1 MNILQQIKED
11 ESVKAYWEALLG
23 EELLSKI
30 LNQPEYQVFLEKNLF
45 FSQQEREELQS
56 VRQLCEPF
64 PQAEKR
70 KEQEEWIFYPI
81 YYRIYCYI
89 RKKLDKVFQ
98 QRHLIS
104 IGEKE
109 SQSLAQFFVG
119 EKESQ
124 SLAQLSVEEKESQ
137 GLAQLSVEKN
147 VADNLS
153 WQYTGKI
160 QEIPLRCLLQE
171 MEELKQKQKLQGEN
185 EKQQYK
191 YFLKEYLDNKEFLTE
206 LAEKY
211 PVMMELIDRKA
222 DAFAAGLAEMLSCLE
237 QEKEQVEKYLCQGR
251 KFNCIQNIETGLS
264 DEHKPGKTVA
274 KLALDN
280 GMIIYYK
287 PRSLKAEQEY
297 QKMYQWV
304 CRQWGLENYDR
315 GILDCGTHG
324 WEGAAAAK
332 SCKNPK
338 EVWRYY
344 ERMGIHLCLS
354 YLFGV
359 SDIHF
364 ENIIA
369 CGEHPVLI
377 DMEVFPGYREYEPL
391 KDSVLRTGILPGRTW
406 GNTGINVSA
415 MGSLKKQKSPF
426 KVPVI
431 KDKNT
436 SNMHI
441 SYETVELKSAD
452 CVPELYGKKAEA
464 SSFLDAV
471 EKGFEAAYQSVF
483 QYREQWKE
491 KISAMEL
498 WKSRYVIRHTQQYKM
513 YQMTATFPE
522 FMKERDT
529 RRLMLLRME
538 RGLQCE
544 EEHKKKILFY
554 EAECIEQQI
563 FPVYYVK
570 GKDLELGNGNV
581 LPNYFKESIQE
592 QVIARLNRMG
602 RKDKYRQQK
611 FIALSMSAENS
622 QNTGK
627 RQNTENSRNT
637 EESQNIENSYNV
649 EKLPLTAPKIAQ
661 QLQMDMEKIEDKAS
675 WIGLKYNREGGWQL
689 QTIGM
694 YLYDGIAGITIF
706 LMAYRS
712 VYGME
717 QYGELCEEL
726 LQHMFSYTDRALQNP
741 KNLESRNTGIMCG
754 ESSLI
759 YTYLVLYHIR
769 KEERFLKYVKK
780 HASIVKELL
789 KEDKKFDL
797 LEGNAG
803 AIIALVYLHRITKE
817 KSYLEMAKQAAEELL
832 VHAVQKEEGI
842 GWQLSGQSQPLAGMA
857 HGNSGMMLAFA
868 RLWQASGV
876 ARYYAVMEQ
885 IRAYE
890 DSLYD
895 ETMKNWEDIRGTEK
909 GYGKD
914 VTAWCHGAA
923 GILIATAQTDRII
936 GIEPTEDWRCQQ
948 AEEKV
953 RKTRKQECCLCH
965 GRMGNAAALRYGRME
980 NAAALR
986 HKREGTGQTENRNL
1000 PQYLEVPAW
1009 EEIPAREKY
1018 QMGFMTGLTGIGYE
1032 ILKRENPQLP
1042 EILALDVL

>member
-23 EELLSKI
+23 EEMLSKI

-56 VRQLCEPF
+56 VQQFCESF
-64 PQAEKR
+64 SQAEKT
-70 KEQEEWIFYPI
+70 KEQEEWIFYPF
-81 YYRIYCYI
+81 YYRIYYYI

-104 IGEKE
+104 
-109 SQSLAQFFVG
+109 VG
-119 EKESQ
+119 
-124 SLAQLSVEEKESQ
+124 
-137 GLAQLSVEKN
+137 KN

-185 EKQQYK
+185 EKQQYE

-222 DAFAAGLAEMLSCLE
+222 DAFAVDLAEMLSCLE

-264 DEHKPGKTVA
+264 DEHNPGKTVA
-274 KLALDN
+274 KLTLDN

-391 KDSVLRTGILPGRTW
+391 KDSVLRTGILPGQTW
-406 GNTGINVSA
+406 GNAGINVSA

-464 SSFLDAV
+464 MSFLDAV

-483 QYREQWKE
+483 QYREQWKD

-522 FMKERDT
+522 FMKERDK

-570 GKDLELGNGNV
+570 GKDLELGNGNL

-611 FIALSMSAENS
+611 FIALSMSAEESLNIEERREVKEDP
-622 QNTGK
+622 NM
-627 RQNTENSRNT
+627 
-637 EESQNIENSYNV
+637 EESREMKESPNVEVSLNIEESRGVKETPNIGNSYNAK
-649 EKLPLTAPKIAQ
+649 KLPLTAPKIAQ

-675 WIGLKYNREGGWQL
+675 WIGLKYNREGSWQL

-741 KNLESRNTGIMCG
+741 QNLESRNTGIMCG

-769 KEERFLKYVKK
+769 KEERFLKYAKK

-789 KEDKKFDL
+789 KEDRKFDL

-803 AIIALVYLHRITKE
+803 AIIALVHLHRITKE

-832 VHAVQKEEGI
+832 VHAVQTEAGI

-890 DSLYD
+890 DTLYN
-895 ETMKNWEDIRGTEK
+895 ETMKNWEDIRETKK
-909 GYGKD
+909 GHGKD
-914 VTAWCHGAA
+914 VTAWCHGAT

-953 RKTRKQECCLCH
+953 HKTRKQECCLCH
-965 GRMGNAAALRYGRME
+965 GRMGNAAALRYGRMG
-980 NAAALR
+980 NAAAMCY
-986 HKREGTGQTENRNL
+986 KREGTGQTENRMTSENRNF
-1000 PQYLEVPAW
+1000 PKYLEVPAW
-1009 EEIPAREKY
+1009 EEIPAKEKY

-1032 ILKRENPQLP
+1032 LLKREATWLP

>member
-23 EELLSKI
+23 EDLLSKI
-30 LNQPEYQVFLEKNLF
+30 LNQPEYQVFLEKELF

-56 VRQLCEPF
+56 IQQLCESF

-70 KEQEEWIFYPI
+70 KEQEEWIFYPF
-81 YYRIYCYI
+81 YCRIYHYI

-104 IGEKE
+104 
-109 SQSLAQFFVG
+109 VG
-119 EKESQ
+119 EKKSQ
-124 SLAQLSVEEKESQ
+124 SP
-137 GLAQLSVEKN
+137 AQLSVEKN

-185 EKQQYK
+185 EKQQYE
-191 YFLKEYLDNKEFLTE
+191 YFLKEYLDNKEFLAE

-222 DAFAAGLAEMLSCLE
+222 DAFAAGLEEMLSCLE

-280 GMIIYYK
+280 GIIIYYK

-304 CRQWGLENYDR
+304 CQQWGLENYDR

-344 ERMGIHLCLS
+344 ERMGIHLCFS

-369 CGEHPVLI
+369 CGEHPVFI

-391 KDSVLRTGILPGRTW
+391 KDSVLRTGILPGQMW
-406 GNTGINVSA
+406 GNAGINVSA

-452 CVPELYGKKAEA
+452 CVPELYGKKVEA
-464 SSFLDAV
+464 ISFLDAV
-471 EKGFEAAYQSVF
+471 EKGFEAAYQSVL
-483 QYREQWKE
+483 QYKEQWKE

-570 GKDLELGNGNV
+570 GKDLELGNGNL

-622 QNTGK
+622 QNTEESLNIEESRGVEENPNMEES
-627 RQNTENSRNT
+627 REVEETPNTENS
-637 EESQNIENSYNV
+637 YNA

-661 QLQMDMEKIEDKAS
+661 LLQMDMEKIEEKAS

-706 LMAYRS
+706 FMAYGS

-726 LQHMFSYTDRALQNP
+726 LQHMFSYTDMALQNP
-741 KNLESRNTGIMCG
+741 PNLESRNTGIMCG

-769 KEERFLKYVKK
+769 KEERFLKYAEK

-789 KEDKKFDL
+789 KEDRKFDL

-803 AIIALVYLHRITKE
+803 AIIALVHLHHITKE
-817 KSYLEMAKQAAEELL
+817 KSYLEIAKQAAEELL
-832 VHAVQKEEGI
+832 FHAVQTETGI
-842 GWQLSGQSQPLAGMA
+842 GWQLSGQNQPLAGMA

-868 RLWQASGV
+868 RLWQASGI

-885 IRAYE
+885 IRTYE
-890 DSLYD
+890 DSLYN
-895 ETMKNWEDIRGTEK
+895 ETIQNWEDIRGAEK
-909 GYGKD
+909 GNGRD

-936 GIEPTEDWRCQQ
+936 GTEPTEDWRCQQ

-965 GRMGNAAALRYGRME
+965 GRMGNTAALRYGRMG

-986 HKREGTGQTENRNL
+986 YKREGTGQTQNRKTSENRNL
-1000 PQYLEVPAW
+1000 SKYLEVPAW

-1032 ILKRENPQLP
+1032 LLKREETWLP